1 MAKKLIITK
10 DFDYDPFIPKQ
21 VRGLVT
27 NGYYAKPEPQTLP
40 EADANF
46 ALQRGYATEVSADE
60 AKAPAAATA
69 KATAAKATGE
79 SDGGGKA

>member
-40 EADANF
+40 EGDANF
-46 ALQRGYATEVSADE
+46 ALQRGYATEVSPDE
-60 AKAPAAATA
+60 VKAPTGVKAA
-69 KATAAKATGE
+69 AAKATGE